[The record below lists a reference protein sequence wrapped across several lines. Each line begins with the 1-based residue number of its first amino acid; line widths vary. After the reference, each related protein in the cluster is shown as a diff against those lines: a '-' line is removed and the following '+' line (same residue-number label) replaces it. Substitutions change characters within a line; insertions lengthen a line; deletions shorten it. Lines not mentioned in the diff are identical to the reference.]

1 MCYNKLLFFG
11 GGKMKIVICDDDK
24 NCIDDVVKLIDEYSN
39 ENSIKFEKYIYSSSK
54 QVIENNEN
62 YDIAVL
68 DVEMPGVDGIELGK
82 KLRKRNSQI
91 VLIYLTAHS
100 QYLDSALN
108 LNAARFF
115 EKPIDKERFFKGLD
129 NALERIDN
137 TTVNFFIREDKSQV
151 RITAD
156 SIIYIEIEKRKT
168 RLVTTERAYSTT
180 YTIDYFKN
188 RLLSS
193 VFATPHKSY
202 IVNFNYVTQ
211 YERDKIQ
218 LAGKYISPVSKS
230 KQTAFRKAF
239 IRFLEGK

>member
-1 MCYNKLLFFG
+1 
-11 GGKMKIVICDDDK
+11 MKIVICDDDK
-24 NCIDDVVKLIDEYSN
+24 NCIEDVVKLIDEYSN
-39 ENSIKFEKYIYSSSK
+39 ENSIKFEKYIYYSSK
-54 QVIENNEN
+54 EVIENNEN

-137 TTVNFFIREDKSQV
+137 TTVDFFIREDKSQV

-168 RLVTTERAYSTT
+168 RLVTTERSYSTT
-180 YTIDYFKN
+180 YTIDYFRD

-218 LAGKYISPVSKS
+218 LAGKYIISVSKS

>member
-1 MCYNKLLFFG
+1 
-11 GGKMKIVICDDDK
+11 MKIVICDDDK
-24 NCIDDVVKLIDEYSN
+24 NCIDDVVGLIDDYSN
-39 ENSIKFEKYIYSSSK
+39 KSSVKFEKFIYSSP
-54 QVIENNEN
+54 QEVLENEEK
-62 YDIAVL
+62 YDIAIL
-68 DVEMPGVDGIELGK
+68 DVEMPGIDGIELGK
-82 KLRKRNSQI
+82 QLRKFNSQI

-137 TTVNFFIREDKSQV
+137 TTVNFFIRQDKSQMRV
-151 RITAD
+151 TAD

-168 RLVTTERAYSTT
+168 KLVTNERAYSTT
-180 YTIDYFKN
+180 YSIDYFRD

-193 VFATPHKSY
+193 VFASPHKSY
-202 IVNFNYVTQ
+202 IVNLNYVTQ

-218 LAGKYISPVSKS
+218 LDGKYTIPVSKS
-230 KQTAFRKAF
+230 KQTAFHKAF